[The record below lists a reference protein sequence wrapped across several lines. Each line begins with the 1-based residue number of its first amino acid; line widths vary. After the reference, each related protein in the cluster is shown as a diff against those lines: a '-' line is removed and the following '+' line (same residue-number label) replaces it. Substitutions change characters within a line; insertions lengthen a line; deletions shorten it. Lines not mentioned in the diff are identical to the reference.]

1 MRGLLVGFALFLFA
15 TVLGC
20 QRTEDKSK
28 LSTATGSAGSNAAAS
43 PVRAKSEQIAPPL
56 DLANPPIDAVKTASG
71 LIYKKLKG
79 VADGSPAKRNDTVMI
94 NYTGWRQATG
104 ETFYTNR
111 DRSTPMPLPLAS
123 TAPGFTEAM
132 QLLK

>member
-1 MRGLLVGFALFLFA
+1 MRGLLVVFAGFLFT

-28 LSTATGSAGSNAAAS
+28 LSTATGSGAGSNAAAS
-43 PVRAKSEQIAPPL
+43 PVRAKSEQVAPPL
-56 DLANPPIDAVKTASG
+56 DLANPPFDAVKTASG

-79 VADGSPAKRNDTVMI
+79 VAEGSAAKRNDTVMI
-94 NYTGWRQATG
+94 NYTGWRQTTG

-111 DRSTPMPLPLAS
+111 DRSVPMPLPLAN

-132 QLLK
+132 